1 MIRSLTYV
9 HPTALDKEY
18 AALSKL
24 FDQLGFEKGHGWDE
38 GSSQGAAFIA
48 PSGDFEFFKGKGV
61 TTTGLLVH
69 VTDLENA
76 REIIRNSRLGA
87 VTEIEATAWK
97 SRLFRFTLRDLAV
110 TFWQFDHP
118 QKHRFQTVEG
128 ELWVTNARFGIIVSR
143 FNAFITE
150 RLLEGALD
158 ALHRTG
164 TKDKNI
170 EVVRVPGA
178 FEVPI
183 AAKSLAASKK
193 SNVDAVICLGL
204 LMRGETSNYEHIS
217 DEVARGTGQAAQD
230 SGKPVTYGV
239 LTCDTLEQAI
249 DRAGLKSGNKG
260 FEAAIAAVEMVSLQ
274 RKLGKPQSKAQRSG
288 AQRSG
293 AKKR

>member
-18 AALSKL
+18 AALGKL
-24 FDQLGFEKGHGWDE
+24 FDQLGFEKGHGWKE
-38 GSSQGAAFIA
+38 STSEGAAFIA
-48 PSGDFEFFKGKGV
+48 PAGDFEFFRGKGV
-61 TTTGLLVH
+61 TTSGLLVH

-76 REIIRNSRLGA
+76 HAIIARSKLGA
-87 VTEIEATAWK
+87 VSAIEATTWK
-97 SRLFRFTLRDLAV
+97 SRLFRFQLRDLSV
-110 TFWQFDHP
+110 TFWEFDHP
-118 QKHRFQTVEG
+118 QHHRFQTIEG
-128 ELWVTNARFGIIVSR
+128 DLWVTNAHFGVVVSR
-143 FNAFITE
+143 FNAFITG

-164 TKDKNI
+164 TPDGNI
-170 EVVRVPGA
+170 KVVRVPGA

-183 AAKSLAASKK
+183 AAKTLAQSKK
-193 SNVDAVICLGL
+193 DPVDAVICLGV

-217 DEVARGTGQAAQD
+217 DEVARGIGQAAQD
-230 SGKPVTYGV
+230 SGKPVSYGV

-274 RKLGKPQSKAQRSG
+274 RRIGK
-288 AQRSG
+288 
-293 AKKR
+293 KKKGKR

>member
-24 FDQLGFEKGHGWDE
+24 FDQLGFERGHGWKE
-38 GSSQGAAFIA
+38 KTSEGAAFIA

-61 TTTGLLVH
+61 VSTGLLVH

-76 REIIRNSRLGA
+76 RDIIVRSKLGT
-87 VTEIEATAWK
+87 VSKIEGTTWK
-97 SRLFRFTLRDLAV
+97 SRLFRFTLRDLTI

-128 ELWVTNARFGIIVSR
+128 ELWVTNARFGIVVSR

-164 TKDKNI
+164 TQDKNI

-183 AAKSLAASKK
+183 AARTLAQSKTSK
-193 SNVDAVICLGL
+193 VEAVVCLGL
-204 LMRGETSNYEHIS
+204 LMRGETANYEHIS
-217 DEVARGTGQAAQD
+217 DEVARGIGQAAQD

-274 RKLGKPQSKAQRSG
+274 RKLAKARPKSQSGRKPR
-288 AQRSG
+288 
-293 AKKR
+293 

>member
-9 HPTALDKEY
+9 HPAALDKEY
-18 AALSKL
+18 EALAKL
-24 FDQLGFEKGHGWDE
+24 FDQLGFERGHGWKEKTSE
-38 GSSQGAAFIA
+38 GASFIA
-48 PSGDFEFFKGKGV
+48 PSGDFEFFRGKGV
-61 TTTGLLVH
+61 TTSGLLVH
-69 VTDLENA
+69 VTDLDNA
-76 REIIRNSRLGA
+76 RAIVAKSRLGT
-87 VTEIEATAWK
+87 VSPIEPTTWK
-97 SRLFRFTLRDLAV
+97 SRLFRFQFRDLEV

-118 QKHRFQTVEG
+118 HKHRFQTVEG
-128 ELWVTNARFGIIVSR
+128 DLWVTNGRFGIVVSR
-143 FNAFITE
+143 FNAFITD
-150 RLLEGALD
+150 RLLDGALE

-164 TKDKNI
+164 THDKNI

-183 AAKSLAASKK
+183 AAKTLATSKRSK
-193 SNVDAVICLGL
+193 VDAVICLGL

-217 DEVARGTGQAAQD
+217 DEVARGIGLAAQD

-274 RKLGKPQSKAQRSG
+274 RKLTKPQSQSRS
-288 AQRSG
+288 
-293 AKKR
+293 KKR